1 MAFSLISRGLLRTSR
16 ELLERNMAVGAVSIF
31 NGFVDIEMHV
41 SFIKIKINKKIAGR
55 EKQKIIE
62 KFIIYKCNFDK

>member
-41 SFIKIKINKKIAGR
+41 SFKQKINKKIAGR

>member
-31 NGFVDIEMHV
+31 NGFVDIEIHV
-41 SFIKIKINKKIAGR
+41 SFIQKINKKIAGR

>member
-41 SFIKIKINKKIAGR
+41 SFIKINK
-55 EKQKIIE
+55 
-62 KFIIYKCNFDK
+62 